1 MEFFLFLI
9 CISKIWLSDRDDKLL
24 WEVSKDRVF
33 QCNFGVIKWW
43 NLVSSR
49 RCLGFLGSHK
59 GGLFNLG
66 SCMGWNFDFG
76 SNSKQDDNLWKIV
89 VVYTNV
95 NGNQPIILSSIV
107 EKEGLC
113 GCLRS
118 LYLVFHGCFLVQWKK
133 SYWIDLELCGEKEG
147 KGLENCS
154 FMPFFKKLFG
164 KNITAYFL
172 GDSVQLIT

>member
-76 SNSKQDDNLWKIV
+76 SNSKH
-89 VVYTNV
+89 
-95 NGNQPIILSSIV
+95 
-107 EKEGLC
+107 
-113 GCLRS
+113 CLRS
-118 LYLVFHGCFLVQWKK
+118 LYLVFHGCFLVQWNK